1 MKKILSI
8 IFVAVMSSVILGGCS
23 KDDDDIT
30 GSMKLTNLSGID
42 WYDGEVW
49 YSDVPNG
56 DLNGDVDFGTLK
68 VGETTTVKTKR
79 DILLCVYQKFSRQ
92 DAVKQAKACEQFCI
106 CVCKRYVLTDKSI
119 SHEENIPNLNSCIVG
134 YFHCLWWRVKKQ

>member
-1 MKKILSI
+1 MRKILSTLI
-8 IFVAVMSSVILGGCS
+8 LAVMSSVILGGCS

-30 GSMKLTNLSGID
+30 GSMRLTNLSGID

-68 VGETTTVKTKR
+68 VGETKTVKTKGAYFYVC
-79 DILLCVYQKFSRQ
+79 IKNSRGKMQ
-92 DAVKQAKACEQFCI
+92 LSKP
-106 CVCKRYVLTDKSI
+106 KSV
-119 SHEENIPNLNSCIVG
+119 SSSVTVSASDM
-134 YFHCLWWRVKKQ
+134 Y

>member
-1 MKKILSI
+1 MRKILSMLI
-8 IFVAVMSSVILGGCS
+8 LAVMSSVILGGCS

-68 VGETTTVKTKR
+68 VGETKTVKTKG
-79 DILLCVYQKFSRQ
+79 
-92 DAVKQAKACEQFCI
+92 A
-106 CVCKRYVLTDKSI
+106 
-119 SHEENIPNLNSCIVG
+119 
-134 YFHCLWWRVKKQ
+134 YFHVCIKNSRGKMQLSKPKSVSSSVTVSASDMY

>member
-1 MKKILSI
+1 MRKILSMLI
-8 IFVAVMSSVILGGCS
+8 LAVMSSVILGGCS

-68 VGETTTVKTKR
+68 VGETKTVKTKGAYFYVC
-79 DILLCVYQKFSRQ
+79 IKNSRGKMQ
-92 DAVKQAKACEQFCI
+92 LSKP
-106 CVCKRYVLTDKSI
+106 KSV
-119 SHEENIPNLNSCIVG
+119 SSSVTVSASDM
-134 YFHCLWWRVKKQ
+134 Y

>member
-1 MKKILSI
+1 MRKILSMLI
-8 IFVAVMSSVILGGCS
+8 LAVMSSVILGGCS

-68 VGETTTVKTKR
+68 VGETKTVKTKGAYFYVC
-79 DILLCVYQKFSRQ
+79 IKNSRGKMQ
-92 DAVKQAKACEQFCI
+92 LSKP
-106 CVCKRYVLTDKSI
+106 KSV
-119 SHEENIPNLNSCIVG
+119 SSSVT
-134 YFHCLWWRVKKQ
+134 VSA

>member
-1 MKKILSI
+1 MCIRDR
-8 IFVAVMSSVILGGCS
+8 GCS

-68 VGETTTVKTKR
+68 VGETKTVKTKGAYFYVC
-79 DILLCVYQKFSRQ
+79 IKNSRGKMQ
-92 DAVKQAKACEQFCI
+92 LSKP
-106 CVCKRYVLTDKSI
+106 KSV
-119 SHEENIPNLNSCIVG
+119 SSSVTVSASDM
-134 YFHCLWWRVKKQ
+134 Y

>member
-1 MKKILSI
+1 MKKILTI
-8 IFVAVMSSVILGGCS
+8 IFVAVISSVILVGCS

-68 VGETTTVKTKR
+68 VGETTTVKTKGTYFYVC
-79 DILLCVYQKFSRQ
+79 IKNSRGKMQ
-92 DAVKQAKACEQFCI
+92 LSKLKPV
-106 CVCKRYVLTDKSI
+106 S
-119 SHEENIPNLNSCIVG
+119 NSATVSASDM
-134 YFHCLWWRVKKQ
+134 Y

>member
-1 MKKILSI
+1 MLI
-8 IFVAVMSSVILGGCS
+8 VAVMSSVILGGCS

-68 VGETTTVKTKR
+68 VGETKTVKTKGAYFYVCIKNSYGKMQLSKPKSVSSSVSVSAR
-79 DILLCVYQKFSRQ
+79 DMY
-92 DAVKQAKACEQFCI
+92 
-106 CVCKRYVLTDKSI
+106 
-119 SHEENIPNLNSCIVG
+119 
-134 YFHCLWWRVKKQ
+134 

>member
-1 MKKILSI
+1 MRKILSMLI
-8 IFVAVMSSVILGGCS
+8 VAVMSSVILGGCS

-68 VGETTTVKTKR
+68 VGETKAVKTKGAYFYVCIKNSYGKMQLSKPKPVSSSVSVSAR
-79 DILLCVYQKFSRQ
+79 DMY
-92 DAVKQAKACEQFCI
+92 
-106 CVCKRYVLTDKSI
+106 
-119 SHEENIPNLNSCIVG
+119 
-134 YFHCLWWRVKKQ
+134 

>member
-1 MKKILSI
+1 MKKILAI
-8 IFVAVMSSVILGGCS
+8 IFIAVMSSVILGGCS

-56 DLNGDVDFGTLK
+56 DLDGDVDFGTLK
-68 VGETTTVKTKR
+68 VGETTTVKTKGTYFYVC
-79 DILLCVYQKFSRQ
+79 IKNSRGKMQ
-92 DAVKQAKACEQFCI
+92 LSKPKPVSSSATVSASDM
-106 CVCKRYVLTDKSI
+106 Y
-119 SHEENIPNLNSCIVG
+119 
-134 YFHCLWWRVKKQ
+134 

>member
-1 MKKILSI
+1 MRKILSMLI
-8 IFVAVMSSVILGGCS
+8 LAVMSSVILGGCS

-49 YSDVPNG
+49 YSYVPNG

-68 VGETTTVKTKR
+68 VGETKTVKTKGAYFYVC
-79 DILLCVYQKFSRQ
+79 IKNSRGKMQ
-92 DAVKQAKACEQFCI
+92 LSKP
-106 CVCKRYVLTDKSI
+106 KSV
-119 SHEENIPNLNSCIVG
+119 SSSVTVSASDM
-134 YFHCLWWRVKKQ
+134 Y

>member
-1 MKKILSI
+1 MKKILTI
-8 IFVAVMSSVILGGCS
+8 IFVAVISSVILRGCS

-68 VGETTTVKTKR
+68 VGETTTVKTKGTYFYVC
-79 DILLCVYQKFSRQ
+79 IKNSRGKMQ
-92 DAVKQAKACEQFCI
+92 
-106 CVCKRYVLTDKSI
+106 L
-119 SHEENIPNLNSCIVG
+119 
-134 YFHCLWWRVKKQ
+134 

>member
-1 MKKILSI
+1 MRKILSMLI
-8 IFVAVMSSVILGGCS
+8 LAVMSSVILGGCS

-56 DLNGDVDFGTLK
+56 DLNGDVDCGTLK
-68 VGETTTVKTKR
+68 VGETKTGKTKGAYFYVC
-79 DILLCVYQKFSRQ
+79 IKNSRGKMQ
-92 DAVKQAKACEQFCI
+92 LSKP
-106 CVCKRYVLTDKSI
+106 KS
-119 SHEENIPNLNSCIVG
+119 VG
-134 YFHCLWWRVKKQ
+134 SSVTVSASDMY

>member
-1 MKKILSI
+1 MRKILSMLI
-8 IFVAVMSSVILGGCS
+8 LAVMSSVILGGYS

-68 VGETTTVKTKR
+68 VGETKTVKTKGAYFYVC
-79 DILLCVYQKFSRQ
+79 IKNSRGKMQ
-92 DAVKQAKACEQFCI
+92 LSKP
-106 CVCKRYVLTDKSI
+106 KSV
-119 SHEENIPNLNSCIVG
+119 SSSVTVSASDM
-134 YFHCLWWRVKKQ
+134 Y

>member
-1 MKKILSI
+1 MRKILSMLI
-8 IFVAVMSSVILGGCS
+8 LAVMSSVILGGCS

-68 VGETTTVKTKR
+68 VGETKTVKTKGAYFYVCIKNSYGKMQLSKPKPVSSSVSVSAR
-79 DILLCVYQKFSRQ
+79 DMY
-92 DAVKQAKACEQFCI
+92 
-106 CVCKRYVLTDKSI
+106 
-119 SHEENIPNLNSCIVG
+119 
-134 YFHCLWWRVKKQ
+134 

>member
-1 MKKILSI
+1 MRKILSMLI
-8 IFVAVMSSVILGGCS
+8 LAVMSSVILGGCS

-56 DLNGDVDFGTLK
+56 DLNGDVDFSTLK
-68 VGETTTVKTKR
+68 VGETKTVKTKGAYFYVC
-79 DILLCVYQKFSRQ
+79 IKNSRGKMQ
-92 DAVKQAKACEQFCI
+92 LSKP
-106 CVCKRYVLTDKSI
+106 KSV
-119 SHEENIPNLNSCIVG
+119 SSSVTVSASDM
-134 YFHCLWWRVKKQ
+134 Y

>member
-1 MKKILSI
+1 MRKILSLLI
-8 IFVAVMSSVILGGCS
+8 VAVMSSVILGGCS

-68 VGETTTVKTKR
+68 VGETKTVNTKGAYFYVC
-79 DILLCVYQKFSRQ
+79 IKNSRGKMHLSKPKPVSSSVTVSAS
-92 DAVKQAKACEQFCI
+92 DM
-106 CVCKRYVLTDKSI
+106 Y
-119 SHEENIPNLNSCIVG
+119 
-134 YFHCLWWRVKKQ
+134 